1 MMETTGFQSNILN
14 IEKIEASLTLKRSND
29 EKVRQIIDA
38 ISKKN
43 LTEIDKEIMI
53 AILETCKCH
62 EYTENRLVDY
72 ERFTLYK
79 RRVIKNSHV
88 KEDNQ

>member
-53 AILETCKCH
+53 AILETCKM
-62 EYTENRLVDY
+62 
-72 ERFTLYK
+72 
-79 RRVIKNSHV
+79 S
-88 KEDNQ
+88 